1 VLRKID
7 DVDDS
12 GLSFLG
18 NHCESF
24 ETTDNRTGEENCKQ
38 SLKKKEGKKETKE
51 RKKQRKDR
59 RRLERVSMCSI
70 IAANRQKEMELIFL
84 ENRDR
89 PKELFIGNDVRKIG
103 DVVGVYDFRAQGIA
117 CGYSLKAGVAGG
129 VANILG
135 YYGKKSR
142 GVLLLNAL
150 QSGCSAKDVREIIEQ
165 EVSSGEFSSATY
177 VICDKDSIFRIESF
191 GKEVTSLAQG
201 SAKKFV
207 VTTNHFHRL
216 KNGKKSKDSI
226 LREKYLKL
234 LGNGRI
240 TKEKVLKL
248 ATRHRN
254 PAICRH
260 GKTLASFAVFKRKEE
275 QGAQILYSIGEPC
288 KGYSEFKMS

>member
-1 VLRKID
+1 
-7 DVDDS
+7 
-12 GLSFLG
+12 
-18 NHCESF
+18 
-24 ETTDNRTGEENCKQ
+24 
-38 SLKKKEGKKETKE
+38 
-51 RKKQRKDR
+51 
-59 RRLERVSMCSI
+59 MCSI
-70 IAANRQKEMELIFL
+70 ISANRQKEMELIFL

-117 CGYSLKAGVAGG
+117 CGY
-129 VANILG
+129 
-135 YYGKKSR
+135 YGKKSR
-142 GVLLLNAL
+142 GVLLLKAL
-150 QSGCSAKDVREIIEQ
+150 QSGSSAKDARKIIEQ
-165 EVSSGEFSSATY
+165 EVSSGEFSSAMY

-191 GKEVTSLAQG
+191 GKEVTSLTQS

-207 VTTNHFHRL
+207 VTTNHFQRL

-260 GKTLASFAVFKRKEE
+260 GRTLASFAVFKRKDE
-275 QGAQILYSIGEPC
+275 QVPQILYSIGEPC
-288 KGYSEFKMS
+288 KGYLEFKVS